1 MMPVS
6 VVVPIE
12 SSIIHFK
19 SRERSSESFRCI
31 QCNNP
36 ALTRSV
42 SGEKSD
48 GSTARV
54 RSCDAVT
61 CAAATAPPAED
72 VVFERDDNVRNDRRV
87 AGVGVLIERGA
98 PEIISTLDDVVDTSL
113 VSEDSD
119 VAVVAKYNEGR
130 VDVVLAEGDDNND
143 V

>member
-1 MMPVS
+1 MPVS

-12 SSIIHFK
+12 SSIILLK
-19 SRERSSESFRCI
+19 NRVRSAESFRCI
-31 QCNNP
+31 QPKNA
-36 ALTRSV
+36 ALTSSV
-42 SGEKSD
+42 RGEKSD
-48 GSTARV
+48 GCAARV

-61 CAAATAPPAED
+61 CAAATAPPVEY

-87 AGVGVLIERGA
+87 AGVGVLTEGSA
-98 PEIISTLDDVVDTSL
+98 LENSTFDDVVDTSL

-119 VAVVAKYNEGR
+119 VAVVANPNEGR

>member
-72 VVFERDDNVRNDRRV
+72 VVFECDDNVRNDPRV
-87 AGVGVLIERGA
+87 AGVGVLIEGGA
-98 PEIISTLDDVVDTSL
+98 PEISKLDDVVDTSL

-119 VAVVAKYNEGR
+119 VAVVAKDNEGR

>member
-12 SSIIHFK
+12 SSIILFK

-31 QCNNP
+31 QYKNP

-48 GSTARV
+48 GCTARV

-61 CAAATAPPAED
+61 CAAATAPPVD
-72 VVFERDDNVRNDRRV
+72 NVVAAVFVRNDRRV
-87 AGVGVLIERGA
+87 AGVGVLIEGGA
-98 PEIISTLDDVVDTSL
+98 LEISTLDDVVDTSL

-119 VAVVAKYNEGR
+119 VAIVAKDNEGR